1 LILKTGLQEIVLR
14 ASPVSGG
21 TITKDLSIQSDA
33 ALFMLWVNSTAGD
46 ITVEVFGILDS
57 DGREVLLAT
66 FPKINAPSTEILQ
79 KRTGTAPT
87 RLRVKVTHTGA
98 CDFELSARAVST
110 GSSDTRIL
118 GGASLKVSQKT
129 IGPAPSLLVPA
140 SLVDRTAV
148 ALKNWSPNHTIYVAE
163 TEAKAN
169 INDGWPIGPKDAL
182 GLDIQAGVELY
193 ASTSNNNHTCDIRI
207 IESGG

>member
-1 LILKTGLQEIVLR
+1 MILKTGLQEIVLR
-14 ASPVSGG
+14 SAPTTSGVL
-21 TITKDLSIQSDA
+21 TKDISIQSDA
-33 ALFMLWVNSTAGD
+33 ALFLLWVNSTAGD
-46 ITVEVFGILDS
+46 ITVEIYGILDS
-57 DGREVLLAT
+57 DNREVLLAT
-66 FPKINAPSTEILQ
+66 LPKVNAPSTEILQ

-118 GGASLKVSQKT
+118 GGATLKVSKKT
-129 IGPAPSLLVPA
+129 VNSVASLLVPA
-140 SLVDRTAV
+140 SLVDRTAI
-148 ALKNWSPNHTIYVAE
+148 AIKNWSSSGTIYIGE
-163 TEAKAN
+163 TVAKAN
-169 INDGWPIGPKDAL
+169 QNNGWPIGPKDAL

-193 ASTSNNNHTCDIRI
+193 AIAVDGPCDIRI

>member
-1 LILKTGLQEIVLR
+1 MILKTGLQEIVLR
-14 ASPVSGG
+14 SAPTTSGVL
-21 TITKDLSIQSDA
+21 TKDISIQSDA
-33 ALFMLWVNSTAGD
+33 ALFLLWVNSTAGD
-46 ITVEVFGILDS
+46 ITVEIYGILDS
-57 DGREVLLAT
+57 DNREVLLAT
-66 FPKINAPSTEILQ
+66 LPKVNAPSTEILQ

-118 GGASLKVSQKT
+118 GGATLKVSKKT
-129 IGPAPSLLVPA
+129 VNSVASLLVPA
-140 SLVDRTAV
+140 SLVDRTAI
-148 ALKNWSPNHTIYVAE
+148 AIKNWSSSGTIYIGE
-163 TEAKAN
+163 TVAKAN
-169 INDGWPIGPKDAL
+169 QNNGWPIGPKDAL

-193 ASTSNNNHTCDIRI
+193 ATAVDGPCDIRI

>member
-1 LILKTGLQEIVLR
+1 MILKTGLQEIVLR
-14 ASPVSGG
+14 ASPVSAG

-33 ALFMLWVNSTAGD
+33 ALFLLWVNSTAGD
-46 ITVEVFGILDS
+46 ITVEVYGILDS
-57 DGREVLLAT
+57 DNREVLLAS
-66 FPKINAPSTEILQ
+66 FPKVNTPSTEILQ

-87 RLRVKVTHTGA
+87 RLRVKVTCTGA

-118 GGASLKVSQKT
+118 GGASLKVSKKT
-129 IGPAPSLLVPA
+129 VNSSPTLLVPS
-140 SLVDRTAV
+140 SLVDRTAI
-148 ALKNWSPNHTIYVAE
+148 AIKNWSSSGTIYIGESV
-163 TEAKAN
+163 AKAN
-169 INDGWPIGPKDAL
+169 ANNGWPIGPKDAL

-193 ASTSNNNHTCDIRI
+193 ATAVDGPCDIRI

>member
-1 LILKTGLQEIVLR
+1 MILKTGLQEIVLR
-14 ASPVSGG
+14 SAPTTSGVL
-21 TITKDLSIQSDA
+21 TKDISIQSDA
-33 ALFMLWVNSTAGD
+33 ALFLLWVNSTAGD
-46 ITVEVFGILDS
+46 ITVEIYGILDS
-57 DGREVLLAT
+57 DNREVLLAT
-66 FPKINAPSTEILQ
+66 LPKVNAPSTEILQ

-118 GGASLKVSQKT
+118 GGATLKVSKKT
-129 IGPAPSLLVPA
+129 VNSVASLLVPA
-140 SLVDRTAV
+140 SLVDRTAI
-148 ALKNWSPNHTIYVAE
+148 AIKNWSSSGTIYIGE
-163 TEAKAN
+163 TVAKAN
-169 INDGWPIGPKDAL
+169 INNGWPIGPKDAL

-193 ASTSNNNHTCDIRI
+193 AIAVDGPCDIRI